1 MIVKECQIFK
11 KWAETNQRR
20 RDWFICGFII
30 KILNLELYIFGSSF
44 KQKVSS
50 RSQYLNFF

>member
-1 MIVKECQIFK
+1 MIVKECRIFK

-50 RSQYLNFF
+50 RSQYLYFY